1 MATIAVIVVGAGA
14 STRFGNGGNK
24 VFADLA
30 GTPVFLRAVTAF
42 TDRRDV
48 TETIFVCSPDDIDR
62 IRGSWGDRLDELS
75 VTITTGG
82 ETRSDS
88 VRNGVALVGTAAELV
103 AVHDAARPC
112 VPPPLI
118 DAVFEKAAETGA
130 AVPALP
136 LRGTVKRAGPDGI
149 VTRTLS
155 RDAYGDLHEVQTPQ
169 VFRRDILVSAY
180 ASGTSATDDAALVEA
195 AGGTVHLVPGD
206 PRNIKITTPD
216 DLAAAAA
223 ILGRDGIR
231 P

>member
-24 VFADLA
+24 VIADLA
-30 GTPVFLRAVTAF
+30 GTPVFLRALSAF
-42 TDRRDV
+42 AGRPDV
-48 TETIFVCSPDDIDR
+48 TETIFVCAPDDSDR
-62 IRGSWGDRLDELS
+62 IRASWGRRLDELS
-75 VTITTGG
+75 VQLTTGG

-88 VRNGVALVGTAAELV
+88 VRNGLALVGTSAELV

-118 DAVFEKAAETGA
+118 NAVFEKAAETGA

-136 LRGTVKRAGPDGI
+136 LRGTIKRAGPDGI
-149 VTRTLS
+149 VTHTLS
-155 RDAYGDLHEVQTPQ
+155 RAEYGNLHEVQTPQ
-169 VFRRDILVSAY
+169 VFRRDILVSAC
-180 ASGTSATDDAALVEA
+180 GPGVSATDDAALVEA

-216 DLAAAAA
+216 DLAVAAAL
-223 ILGRDGIR
+223 LGRD
-231 P
+231 